1 MLHLVCDIVTIFM
14 EQEEASILII
24 DDDYDVLKS
33 AHVFLKRFFSKVEI
47 EQVPENIMNRIS
59 AEGFDVVLLDM
70 NFQKG
75 KRDGEEGFFWLNH
88 ILNESPELVVIL
100 ITAYGD
106 VDLAIRAIKEGAVD
120 FVLKPWKNQK
130 LLATINAALQL
141 RRSKNEVEH
150 LRQTQQKLVEDQHQ
164 QYGPFIGHSDT
175 IRECKSIVEKV
186 ASTDADILILGENGT
201 GKELIARNIHKLSE
215 RSDRVF
221 IPVDLGAIAETLFES
236 ELFGHVRG
244 AFTDANE
251 DKPGRFEMAHKG
263 TIFLDEIGNLSLPL
277 QSKLLTV
284 LQNRKTIR
292 VGSVKEVPVD
302 FRLICATNQSLHR
315 MVEQGTFRQDLLYRI
330 NMVEVHVPPL
340 RNRLDDLS
348 LLFDHF
354 FNMYRKKY
362 SKPGLKYS
370 QKTIEKLAKY
380 SWPGNVR
387 ELQHAVERA
396 VILSDRNL
404 MTYADIMP
412 FSPPGNTALSK
423 DITSLDEMEKQHI
436 IKIIEKNKGNI
447 TRAADDLG
455 ISRTALHRRI
465 NKYGL

>member
-1 MLHLVCDIVTIFM
+1 MDK
-14 EQEEASILII
+14 EEANILII

-33 AHVFLKRFFSKVEI
+33 AHVFLKRFYSSVEI
-47 EQVPENIMNRIS
+47 EQIPENIVHRIS
-59 AEGFDVVLLDM
+59 GEAFDVVLLDM

-75 KRDGEEGFFWLNH
+75 KRDGEEGFYWLKH
-88 ILNESPELVVIL
+88 ILKESPDLVVIL

-141 RRSKNEVEH
+141 RKSKYEVEH
-150 LRQTQQKLVEDQHQ
+150 LRHTQQKLVEDQHMHH
-164 QYGPFIGHSDT
+164 GPFIGNSEKIND
-175 IRECKSIVEKV
+175 CKSIVEKV
-186 ASTDADILILGENGT
+186 AETDADILILGENGT
-201 GKELIARNIHKLSE
+201 GKELIARHIHKLSD
-215 RSDRVF
+215 RSNRIF
-221 IPVDLGAIAETLFES
+221 IPVDLGALSETLFES
-236 ELFGHVRG
+236 EMFGHVKG
-244 AFTDANE
+244 AFTDARE
-251 DKPGRFEMAHKG
+251 DKPGRFEMADKG

-292 VGSVKEVPVD
+292 IGSVREIPVD
-302 FRLICATNQSLHR
+302 FRLICATNQSLNK
-315 MVEQGTFRQDLLYRI
+315 MAEQGQFRRDLLYRI
-330 NMVEVHVPPL
+330 NMVEVHVPPM
-340 RNRLDDLS
+340 RERLDDLA

-354 FNMYRKKY
+354 FNMYKKKY
-362 SKPGLKYS
+362 NKPALKYS
-370 QKTIEKLAKY
+370 QKTIEKLSKY
-380 SWPGNVR
+380 AWPGNVR

-412 FSPPGNTALSK
+412 FSPPGGTTSVK
-423 DITSLDEMEKQHI
+423 DFTSLDEMEKQHI
-436 IKIIEKNKGNI
+436 IRIIEKNKGNI
-447 TRAADDLG
+447 TKAAEDLG

>member
-1 MLHLVCDIVTIFM
+1 MD
-14 EQEEASILII
+14 QEEANILII

-33 AHVFLKRFFSKVEI
+33 AHVFLKRFYTKVEI
-47 EQVPENIMNRIS
+47 EQVPENIMKRI
-59 AEGFDVVLLDM
+59 AADAFDVVLLDM

-75 KRDGEEGFFWLNH
+75 SRDGEEGFYWLNH
-88 ILNESPELVVIL
+88 ILNQSPDLVVIL

-106 VDLAIRAIKEGAVD
+106 VDLAIRAIKEGAID

-130 LLATINAALQL
+130 LLATINAALKL
-141 RRSKNEVEH
+141 KKSKNEVEH

-164 QYGPFIGHSDT
+164 HYGPFIGDSEKIT
-175 IRECKSIVEKV
+175 ECKQMIEKV
-186 ASTDADILILGENGT
+186 AATDADILILGENGT
-201 GKELIARNIHKLSE
+201 GKELIARYIHKLSE
-215 RSDRVF
+215 RNRHVF
-221 IPVDLGAIAETLFES
+221 IPVDLGALSETLFES
-236 ELFGHVRG
+236 ELFGHVKG
-244 AFTDANE
+244 AFTDALE
-251 DKPGRFEMAHKG
+251 DKPGRFEMAQNG

-284 LQNRKTIR
+284 LQNRKTTR
-292 VGSVKEVPVD
+292 VGSVREIPVN
-302 FRLICATNQSLHR
+302 FRLICATNQSLYK
-315 MVEQGTFRQDLLYRI
+315 MAEQGTFRQDLLYRI

-340 RNRLDDLS
+340 RERQDDIA

-354 FNMYRKKY
+354 FNIYRKKY
-362 SKPGLKYS
+362 HKPALKYS
-370 QKTIEKLAKY
+370 PKTIEKLGKY
-380 SWPGNVR
+380 AWPGNVR

-412 FSPPGNTALSK
+412 FSPAGGSVPSR

-436 IKIIEKNKGNI
+436 IKIIEKNRGNI
-447 TRAADDLG
+447 TKAAEELG